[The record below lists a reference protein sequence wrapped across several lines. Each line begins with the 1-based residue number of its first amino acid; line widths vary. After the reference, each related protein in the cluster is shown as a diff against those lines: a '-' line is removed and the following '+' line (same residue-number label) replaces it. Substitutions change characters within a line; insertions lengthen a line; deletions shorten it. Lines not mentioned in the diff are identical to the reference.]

1 MKKILYIDMDW
12 VLANFEKWVQK
23 FIKKWF
29 DEKEVFK
36 NLKWFFSELEPI
48 DWALEAF
55 EELYP
60 HFEIFI
66 LSTAPWSNNFAWSEK
81 VAWVKKYLWEKV
93 KKRVILTHRKDLNIW
108 DFLVDDRLANWSSE
122 FKWEFIHF
130 WQKWFENW
138 EKVKDYL
145 LSKK

>member
-48 DWALEAF
+48 D
-55 EELYP
+55 
-60 HFEIFI
+60 
-66 LSTAPWSNNFAWSEK
+66 
-81 VAWVKKYLWEKV
+81 
-93 KKRVILTHRKDLNIW
+93 
-108 DFLVDDRLANWSSE
+108 
-122 FKWEFIHF
+122 
-130 WQKWFENW
+130 
-138 EKVKDYL
+138 
-145 LSKK
+145 

>member
-81 VAWVKKYLWEKV
+81 YLRFFSW
-93 KKRVILTHRKDLNIW
+93 W
-108 DFLVDDRLANWSSE
+108 
-122 FKWEFIHF
+122 
-130 WQKWFENW
+130 
-138 EKVKDYL
+138 
-145 LSKK
+145 